1 MSAPRGPRVGRALG
15 GTNPPVFLE
24 SGGEAIEV
32 RMVDASADYGG
43 SIPEYYDTCLGPA
56 WFDAFGA
63 DLTRR
68 LPPRPA
74 GDVLEIACGTGL
86 VTRRLREHID
96 PARRLFA
103 SDISKAML
111 DYARS
116 KLIHHGGIEWR
127 EADATSL
134 PFGGGEFSAVVCA
147 FGVMF
152 VPDKRAALR
161 EVRRVLK
168 RGGILLFN
176 VWDRL
181 EENPA
186 AAINAQVVEELF
198 PGDPEAQFGTP
209 YEMADPEALRQ
220 LLSESGFRE
229 VRIEKKR
236 IQVDG
241 VSARR
246 IAIGQIRGSPRSLLL
261 EKRGASLDDVVDKV
275 AAALGRVGG
284 ADPWRGPA
292 NAVVV
297 EARTDG

>member
-1 MSAPRGPRVGRALG
+1 
-15 GTNPPVFLE
+15 
-24 SGGEAIEV
+24 
-32 RMVDASADYGG
+32 MVDTNANYGG

-63 DLTRR
+63 DLAQR
-68 LPPRPA
+68 LPARGA
-74 GDVLEIACGTGL
+74 GNVLEIACGTGL
-86 VTRRLREHID
+86 VTRRLREHMD

-111 DYARS
+111 DYARK
-116 KLIHHGGIEWR
+116 KLIHCEGIEWR
-127 EADATSL
+127 EADAASL
-134 PFGGGEFSAVVCA
+134 PFDAGEFSAVVCA

-152 VPDKRAALR
+152 VPDKRAVFR

-168 RGGILLFN
+168 SGGIFLFN

-186 AAINAQVVEELF
+186 AAINAKVLEDLF
-198 PGDPEAQFGTP
+198 PGDPEVYFRTP
-209 YEMADPEALRQ
+209 YEMHDPGVLQQ
-220 LLSESGFRE
+220 LLHETGFRGE
-229 VRIEKKR
+229 RIEKKR

-246 IAIGQIRGSPRSLLL
+246 VALGQIRGTPRSLLI
-261 EKRGASLDDVVDKV
+261 EKRGASLDDVVEKV
-275 AAALGRVGG
+275 SAALARVGG
-284 ADPWRGPA
+284 ADPWRGHA

>member
-1 MSAPRGPRVGRALG
+1 MVETNANYG
-15 GTNPPVFLE
+15 GT
-24 SGGEAIEV
+24 
-32 RMVDASADYGG
+32 
-43 SIPEYYDTCLGPA
+43 IPEYYDTCLGSA

-63 DLTRR
+63 DLVRR
-68 LPPRPA
+68 LPARAA

-116 KLIHHGGIEWR
+116 KLMHHEGIEWR
-127 EADATSL
+127 EADAASL
-134 PFGGGEFSAVVCA
+134 PFGAGEFSAVVCA

-152 VPDKRAALR
+152 VPDKRALFG
-161 EVRRVLK
+161 EVRRVLES
-168 RGGILLFN
+168 GGIFLFN

-186 AAINAQVVEELF
+186 AAINAKVVEELF
-198 PGDPEAQFGTP
+198 PGDPEVHFRTP
-209 YEMADPEALRQ
+209 YEMHDPKSLLR
-220 LLSESGFRE
+220 LLHETGFRAE
-229 VRIEKKR
+229 RIEKKR

-241 VSARR
+241 VSARQ
-246 IAIGQIRGSPRSLLL
+246 IALGQIRGTPRSRLI
-261 EKRGASLDDVVDKV
+261 EKRGASLDEVVEKV
-275 AAALGRVGG
+275 AAALARAGG

-297 EARTDG
+297 EARAAG